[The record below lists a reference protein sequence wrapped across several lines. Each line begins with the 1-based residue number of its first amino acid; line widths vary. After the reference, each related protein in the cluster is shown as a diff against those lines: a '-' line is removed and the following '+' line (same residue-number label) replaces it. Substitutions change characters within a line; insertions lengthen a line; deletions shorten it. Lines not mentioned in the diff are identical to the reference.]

1 MTRFLMRIFLKKQ
14 EDPNSPKTRAAYGTL
29 SSCVGI
35 FCNILLFFVK
45 FLMGLLSNSVAVT
58 ADAFN
63 NLSDVG
69 SSAISF
75 LGFHMASKPADRDHP
90 FGHGRIEYLCG
101 LIISFLILL
110 VGLDFVKSSIE
121 RIFNPSP
128 VTFSWI
134 VIAAL
139 VCSIL
144 VKLWMSRFNR
154 TLAKEISSAAIAAT
168 ANDSISDVL
177 ATGVTLLSVILSQ
190 FTVFPVDGVMG
201 VLVAG
206 VILYAGYTSASDT
219 ITPLLGQAPDP
230 VLIENVTRCMLSY
243 DGILGIHDLIVHDY
257 GPGRVFVSAHAEV
270 SVNANILKSHE
281 IIDLAEREITEQL
294 GVHMLIH
301 MDPIDTDCEETNQ
314 LRQLTRDIVAS
325 IDPDFTI
332 HDFRVVLGE
341 QITNLIFD
349 VCVPVECRKTDAQLT
364 EEIQARLRQVN
375 PKYQVVLTVDRS
387 YASQASHK

>member
-1 MTRFLMRIFLKKQ
+1 MTRFLMRIFLKKH

-90 FGHGRIEYLCG
+90 FGHGRIEYLSG

-110 VGLDFVKSSIE
+110 VGLDFVKSSVE

-154 TLAKEISSAAIAAT
+154 TLAKEISSAAIARRH
-168 ANDSISDVL
+168 SLRRVYL
-177 ATGVTLLSVILSQ
+177 RL
-190 FTVFPVDGVMG
+190 
-201 VLVAG
+201 
-206 VILYAGYTSASDT
+206 GYHYPAS
-219 ITPLLGQAPDP
+219 
-230 VLIENVTRCMLSY
+230 
-243 DGILGIHDLIVHDY
+243 
-257 GPGRVFVSAHAEV
+257 GPGAGSRF
-270 SVNANILKSHE
+270 NR
-281 IIDLAEREITEQL
+281 ERDAVYAL
-294 GVHMLIH
+294 LRRHPG
-301 MDPIDTDCEETNQ
+301 DP
-314 LRQLTRDIVAS
+314 
-325 IDPDFTI
+325 
-332 HDFRVVLGE
+332 
-341 QITNLIFD
+341 
-349 VCVPVECRKTDAQLT
+349 
-364 EEIQARLRQVN
+364 
-375 PKYQVVLTVDRS
+375 
-387 YASQASHK
+387 

>member
-190 FTVFPVDGVMG
+190 FTAFPVDGVMG

-281 IIDLAEREITEQL
+281 IIDLRS
-294 GVHMLIH
+294 G
-301 MDPIDTDCEETNQ
+301 
-314 LRQLTRDIVAS
+314 
-325 IDPDFTI
+325 
-332 HDFRVVLGE
+332 
-341 QITNLIFD
+341 
-349 VCVPVECRKTDAQLT
+349 
-364 EEIQARLRQVN
+364 RLRSSWECICSSIWIPSIRTARRQTSCGSS
-375 PKYQVVLTVDRS
+375 PGTL
-387 YASQASHK
+387 